1 MEKKR
6 GIDRLDLGCILLLLL
21 AAAVFMLGGFLF
33 FFAKYGNIW

>member
-6 GIDRLDLGCILLLLL
+6 GIDRLDLGCILLLL